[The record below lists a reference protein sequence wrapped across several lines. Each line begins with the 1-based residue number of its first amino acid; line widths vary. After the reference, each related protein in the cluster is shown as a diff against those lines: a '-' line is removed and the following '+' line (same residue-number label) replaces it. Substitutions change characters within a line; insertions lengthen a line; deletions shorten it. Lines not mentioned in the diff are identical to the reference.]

1 MRELICIFISSAISI
16 ISPSEQ
22 FILSCQNG
30 KFTNPFNFVCIFSA
44 LIMLLISFFSTK
56 KLLIYLPVV
65 FFDKSKIIINN
76 TILLLIYGLL
86 IFIIYSTSDGLYMV
100 LFLTLYINL
109 IIPLFIIDNK
119 IGYLPDILTY
129 PLLWLGLLYQIHLPN
144 GNVVSAIY
152 AVLISYL
159 VMLMVV
165 TLVEKQTSQPQ
176 MGRGDFKLV
185 AACSAWLGVWQLPY
199 FLGTAAGVGL
209 LQYWVIYGLLPK
221 IYQKKQQANQAY
233 PETLSGEKIA
243 KKTKM
248 IPFGPAL
255 IISASIWLYLS
266 IIEY

>member
-1 MRELICIFISSAISI
+1 MRELLCTLISSVISI

-22 FILSCQNG
+22 FTLSCQND
-30 KFTNPFNFVCIFSA
+30 KSINIIDFICVFSSFF
-44 LIMLLISFFSTK
+44 MLLISFFTTK

-65 FFDKSKIIINN
+65 HFDKSKIIIKN
-76 TILLLIYGLL
+76 TVLLLIYSVL
-86 IFIIYSTSDGLYMV
+86 IFIIYYSSNNLRII

-119 IGYLPDILTY
+119 IGYLPDVLTY
-129 PLLWLGLLYQIHLPN
+129 PLLWVGLLYQIHLPN

-165 TLVEKQTSQPQ
+165 TLVEKQTYQPQ

-185 AACSAWLGVWQLPY
+185 AACSAWLGVWELPY
-199 FLGTAAGVGL
+199 FLGTAAGLGL
-209 LQYWVIYGLLPK
+209 LQYWVNFGLWPK
-221 IYQKKQQANQAY
+221 IYQKKQLVNLAHA
-233 PETLSGEKIA
+233 EILSEVQIA
-243 KKTKM
+243 KTTKT

-255 IISASIWLYLS
+255 IISASTWLYLS

>member
-1 MRELICIFISSAISI
+1 MKELICVLISSVISI
-16 ISPSEQ
+16 IAPSEQ
-22 FILSCQNG
+22 LTPSCQNEFG
-30 KFTNPFNFVCIFSA
+30 IYFIDFVYVLFCFF
-44 LIMLLISFFSTK
+44 MLSISVFLTK

-65 FFDKSKIIINN
+65 CFDKSEIIIKN
-76 TILLLIYGLL
+76 TILLLIYGSL
-86 IFIIYSTSDGLYMV
+86 ISIIYLASNDFRMV
-100 LFLTLYINL
+100 LFLMLYINL

-129 PLLWLGLLYQIHLPN
+129 PLLWSGLLYQIHLPN

-152 AVLISYL
+152 AVLLGYL

-165 TLVEKQTSQPQ
+165 TLVEKRTHQPQ

-199 FLGTAAGVGL
+199 FLGAAAGLGL

-221 IYQKKQQANQAY
+221 IHPKKQQTNLADFEGASLVQ
-233 PETLSGEKIA
+233 IA
-243 KKTKM
+243 KKTKT

-255 IISASIWLYLS
+255 IISASVWLYLS
-266 IIEY
+266 ISEY

>member
-1 MRELICIFISSAISI
+1 MRELLCTLISSVISI

-22 FILSCQNG
+22 FTLSCQND
-30 KFTNPFNFVCIFSA
+30 KSINLIDFVFVFSSFF
-44 LIMLLISFFSTK
+44 MLLISFFTTK

-65 FFDKSKIIINN
+65 HFDKSKIIIRN
-76 TILLLIYGLL
+76 TVLLLIYSTL
-86 IFIIYSTSDGLYMV
+86 IFIIYYSSNDLLII

-129 PLLWLGLLYQIHLPN
+129 PLLWVGLLYQIHLPN

-165 TLVEKQTSQPQ
+165 TLVEKQTYQPQ

-185 AACSAWLGVWQLPY
+185 AACSAWLGVWELPY
-199 FLGTAAGVGL
+199 FLGTAAGLGL
-209 LQYWVIYGLLPK
+209 LQYWVTYGLLPK
-221 IYQKKQQANQAY
+221 TSPKKQLVNLAY
-233 PETLSGEKIA
+233 SETLSRVQIA
-243 KKTKM
+243 KTTKT

-255 IISASIWLYLS
+255 IISASTWLYLS

>member
-1 MRELICIFISSAISI
+1 MRELLCTLISTVIPI

-22 FILSCQNG
+22 FTLSCQNE
-30 KFTNPFNFVCIFSA
+30 NPINLIDFICI
-44 LIMLLISFFSTK
+44 LSFFFILVMSFFTTK

-65 FFDKSKIIINN
+65 HFNKSKIIIKN
-76 TILLLIYGLL
+76 TVLLLIYSAI
-86 IFIIYSTSDGLYMV
+86 IFIIYYSSNNLLII

-109 IIPLFIIDNK
+109 IIPLFVIDNK

-129 PLLWLGLLYQIHLPN
+129 PLLWVGLLYQIHLPS

-165 TLVEKQTSQPQ
+165 TLVEKQTYQPQ

-185 AACSAWLGVWQLPY
+185 AACSAWLGVWELPY
-199 FLGTAAGVGL
+199 FLGTAAGLGL
-209 LQYWVIYGLLPK
+209 LQYWVTYGLLPK
-221 IYQKKQQANQAY
+221 ISPKKQLANLAHT
-233 PETLSGEKIA
+233 EALSGVQIA
-243 KKTKM
+243 KTAKT

-255 IISASIWLYLS
+255 IISASTWLYLS

>member
-1 MRELICIFISSAISI
+1 MHD
-16 ISPSEQ
+16 Q
-22 FILSCQNG
+22 
-30 KFTNPFNFVCIFSA
+30 
-44 LIMLLISFFSTK
+44 
-56 KLLIYLPVV
+56 
-65 FFDKSKIIINN
+65 
-76 TILLLIYGLL
+76 
-86 IFIIYSTSDGLYMV
+86 
-100 LFLTLYINL
+100 
-109 IIPLFIIDNK
+109 

-243 KKTKM
+243 KKTKT